1 MSCWIVEYVADA
13 GQPYDPVALG
23 VCIYDGTDRVQV
35 YDRAEL
41 LQWRELPF
49 PIDAETVVVCY
60 NAGAEAGF
68 LHALG
73 LGMPVWWLD
82 LMAESRV
89 MRNVCL
95 RKGLVP
101 AFEKR
106 HPEILAP
113 NRDISLLRTA
123 ATVWR

>member
-1 MSCWIVEYVADA
+1 MIPSSIEAFSSVVVLDAEYVADA

-35 YDRAEL
+35 YDRTVL
-41 LQWRELPF
+41 LQWRELPL
-49 PIDAETVVVCY
+49 PVDAETLVVCY

-73 LGMPVWWLD
+73 LGIPVCWLD

-106 HPEILAP
+106 HPEI
-113 NRDISLLRTA
+113 
-123 ATVWR
+123 